1 MELEFRS
8 ATEGEL
14 ETVFAIYREAI
25 REMGQRGI
33 EQWDEIYP
41 DREVLAEDIRKREL
55 FTGRAGGEIVLAY
68 ALNRECDEGYVNGK
82 WSFPESSCL
91 ILHRLC
97 LSPSVWGRG
106 IGGMALAHIEEEV
119 RRIGKRSIRLD
130 AFSENP
136 AALRMYEKR
145 GYQNVGDLFLR
156 KGRFFLM
163 EKGVTG

>member
-1 MELEFRS
+1 MELEFS
-8 ATEGEL
+8 DAGEGEL

-25 REMGQRGI
+25 REMGRRGI

-41 DREVLAEDIRKREL
+41 DREVLAEDIRKGQL
-55 FTGRAGGEIVLAY
+55 VTGRAGGEIVLAY
-68 ALNRECDEGYVNGK
+68 ALNRECDEGYADGK
-82 WSFPESSCL
+82 WTFPESSCL

-119 RRIGKRSIRLD
+119 RRRGMRSIRLD

-145 GYQNVGDLFLR
+145 GRQNRGDLFLR
-156 KGRFFLM
+156 KGRFCLM
-163 EKGVTG
+163 EKGV